1 MTAIANHETVT
12 IEDIAT
18 ALPGLF
24 DAWDAREFSAQHAS
38 DLARFMN
45 RKLSVRDAFVVHVI
59 SPKTSRED
67 LMLLAIHP
75 HTVRARTMMD
85 RIITETF
92 TSGDFDS
99 VHVLREGQAM
109 ADLIPG
115 IPADI
120 PCANIESLTAYL
132 LWWAGD
138 LPDAMEH
145 AAAALELDERCSLA
159 SIVIAAIQKGVVT
172 TSRSCPGFLPETGR
186 NPTSDASGG
195 PRADRPALGNPRRRE
210 TPGPK
215 GRRHAHGGARP
226 AGSLRSEQGAP
237 RRGAA

>member
-24 DAWDAREFSAQHAS
+24 DAWDAGEFSAQHAS

-75 HTVRARTMMD
+75 HTVRAQTMMD

-120 PCANIESLTAYL
+120 PCANGCGA
-132 LWWAGD
+132 W
-138 LPDAMEH
+138 
-145 AAAALELDERCSLA
+145 
-159 SIVIAAIQKGVVT
+159 T
-172 TSRSCPGFLPETGR
+172 TPPSTG
-186 NPTSDASGG
+186 T
-195 PRADRPALGNPRRRE
+195 
-210 TPGPK
+210 
-215 GRRHAHGGARP
+215 
-226 AGSLRSEQGAP
+226 
-237 RRGAA
+237 

>member
-24 DAWDAREFSAQHAS
+24 DAWDAGEFSAQHTS

-85 RIITETF
+85 RIITGTF

-159 SIVIAAIQKGVVT
+159 SIVIAAIRKGMVT
-172 TSRSCPGFLPETGR
+172 TSRS
-186 NPTSDASGG
+186 
-195 PRADRPALGNPRRRE
+195 
-210 TPGPK
+210 
-215 GRRHAHGGARP
+215 
-226 AGSLRSEQGAP
+226 
-237 RRGAA
+237 